1 MERETEGE
9 VLLCVCIFQT
19 TRCLLNHNI
28 QAIQQGHRSGKRK
41 PRLFEHVVFHVDV
54 EIPCSSQIRGRQI
67 GVIKTAVF
75 EIGILQIGAGQVRL
89 RKIDL
94 FRFAAQYFDAR
105 VFSGS

>member
-28 QAIQQGHRSGKRK
+28 QAIQQGHRAGKRK

-54 EIPCSSQIRGRQI
+54 EIPRSPQIRGRQI
-67 GVIKTAVF
+67 GVVKTAVF
-75 EIGILQIGAGQVRL
+75 EIGIL
-89 RKIDL
+89 
-94 FRFAAQYFDAR
+94 
-105 VFSGS
+105 